1 MARVGGQTG
10 RTREWVGGDGK
21 GGKDEWKGA
30 EAHLAALRKKKKEAK
45 AKAKAEAAAKAK
57 GEL

>member
-1 MARVGGQTG
+1 M
-10 RTREWVGGDGK
+10 GGDGK

-45 AKAKAEAAAKAK
+45 AKAKAEAAAKTK